1 MLSSRFGA
9 TEEEAEAPEG
19 EASASSSGGGTSGRA
34 HKRPSA
40 AAAASS
46 STSSSPDGKKSRSSA
61 GNDMRELLVRSSDG
75 IEVAWPRAAVAR
87 SAVLANSLDDT
98 DGDAPFPTP
107 PSVPTAALVA
117 LMARW
122 YHLDVKYDVSPPP
135 FRPGDVTADCT
146 YDLIFVSRRFAR
158 DLRARN
164 VSLTPA
170 GARALWK
177 RTYGPPAGRGE
188 EPPGWRRA

>member
-1 MLSSRFGA
+1 MDPARL
-9 TEEEAEAPEG
+9 EAMRRRGKVARE
-19 EASASSSGGGTSGRA
+19 TSVA
-34 HKRPSA
+34 CY
-40 AAAASS
+40 
-46 STSSSPDGKKSRSSA
+46 TVA
-61 GNDMRELLVRSSDG
+61 GLMRERRVERLDYVSVDVEGAELEVLRSVD
-75 IEVAWPRAAVAR
+75 WAA
-87 SAVLANSLDDT
+87 
-98 DGDAPFPTP
+98 TP
-107 PSVPTAALVA
+107 ADVVQVESVEGAAKNDTAALVA

-135 FRPGDVTADCT
+135 CRPGEVTADCT

-177 RTYGPPAGRGE
+177 RTYGPPAGRE

>member
-1 MLSSRFGA
+1 MLCTNELHSPQYALPLLGHLSTA
-9 TEEEAEAPEG
+9 QAEALLPLFLG
-19 EASASSSGGGTSGRA
+19 
-34 HKRPSA
+34 
-40 AAAASS
+40 
-46 STSSSPDGKKSRSSA
+46 SPPAEQK
-61 GNDMRELLVRSSDG
+61 
-75 IEVAWPRAAVAR
+75 
-87 SAVLANSLDDT
+87 
-98 DGDAPFPTP
+98 
-107 PSVPTAALVA
+107 AALVA

-135 FRPGDVTADCT
+135 CRPGDVTADCT